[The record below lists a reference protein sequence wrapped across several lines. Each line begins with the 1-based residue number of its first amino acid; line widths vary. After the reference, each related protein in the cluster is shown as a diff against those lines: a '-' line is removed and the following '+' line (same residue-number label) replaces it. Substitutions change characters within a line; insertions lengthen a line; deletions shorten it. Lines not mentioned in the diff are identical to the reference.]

1 MRQKTIQFALF
12 HAMICIISPRKIGH
26 IANPFLLF
34 YEIAILYLFFVA
46 WDVTLLFAFFMC
58 ILCYIRKHNVIE
70 AC

>member
-34 YEIAILYLFFVA
+34 YEIAILCLLFVA
-46 WDVTLLFAFFMC
+46 WDVTSLFAFFMC
-58 ILCYIRKHNVIE
+58 ILCYI
-70 AC
+70 